1 MWQVLCKSKC
11 LICTPSGIDNWLHQ
25 GHQRFLSAKRERVSL
40 VGPEWRSLQ
49 LLWLA
54 SASVLPRVWRWF
66 LLPRYCWLECGPS
79 FLLEM
84 IYCRFG
90 YRLPKELANFQVFP
104 KRRFSR
110 HSSSSLVYFLVLVG
124 ALKPP
129 LGGCD
134 EPLLE
139 PEPDPLPEPLFA
151 EPELPPDP
159 LFFEPDPLPDPLPD
173 LLLLPDPLPLALA
186 AAISKAP

>member
-1 MWQVLCKSKC
+1 M
-11 LICTPSGIDNWLHQ
+11 I
-25 GHQRFLSAKRERVSL
+25 SL
-40 VGPEWRSLQ
+40 
-49 LLWLA
+49 
-54 SASVLPRVWRWF
+54 ASVLLAGVWSQLSF
-66 LLPRYCWLECGPS
+66 GDDLLSLWLSPPQGTCKFPS
-79 FLLEM
+79 LSKAPVFSPFFFF
-84 IYCRFG
+84 FG
-90 YRLPKELANFQVFP
+90 L
-104 KRRFSR
+104 
-110 HSSSSLVYFLVLVG
+110 FLVLVG

-151 EPELPPDP
+151 EPEPPPDP